1 MKDFI
6 IEISFVITNRNLLTE
21 FCEIAAIILSILSL
35 TSVNPVYSVIGLIL
49 VFVFSSCY
57 LLTQGIMFL
66 GLSYLIIYVGAIAIL
81 FLFVVMM
88 LSIKYWE
95 LSEFSVELTSHLPL
109 AGIIAILLLFSLFAG
124 LNFINSSFN
133 GNQIFDYITIM
144 DNSRKEFI
152 FPTILYNNI
161 IIGSQNLWDTQV
173 SIETCNQISGL
184 GYSLYTNLSL
194 WLIIVGLILLL
205 AMIGPIILCL

>member
-6 IEISFVITNRNLLTE
+6 IEISFMMTNRNLLTE

-49 VFVFSSCY
+49 VFLFSSCY

-95 LSEFSVELTSHLPL
+95 LSEFTVELTSHLPL
-109 AGIIAILLLFSLFAG
+109 AGIIAISLLFSLFVG
-124 LNFINSSFN
+124 LNFINTSFN

-144 DNSRKEFI
+144 SNNKEYI
-152 FPTILYNNI
+152 FPTTFYSNV
-161 IIGSQNLWDTQV
+161 IIGSQNLWDIQV
-173 SIETCNQISGL
+173 SIETSNQILGL

-194 WLIIVGLILLL
+194 WLIIIGLILLL

>member
-6 IEISFVITNRNLLTE
+6 IEMSFMITNRNLLTE
-21 FCEIAAIILSILSL
+21 FCEITAIILSILSL

-49 VFVFSSCY
+49 VFLFSSCY

-109 AGIIAILLLFSLFAG
+109 AGIIAILLLFSLFIG

-133 GNQIFDYITIM
+133 GSQIFDYIIIM
-144 DNSRKEFI
+144 DNNKEYI
-152 FPTILYNNI
+152 FPTTFYNNI
-161 IIGSQNLWDTQV
+161 IIGSQNLWDTQI
-173 SIETCNQISGL
+173 SIETSNQILGL
-184 GYSLYTNLSL
+184 GYSLYTHLSL
-194 WLIIVGLILLL
+194 WLIIIGLILLL